1 MFLLLTLLSQSWHNV
16 SAVSCNSKHLSLLWV
31 VLFAGLILTVLF
43 FLFFPLIGAISPL
56 SAAAAAAAAAGRVA
70 LSGSGVS
77 GVLLA
82 SNLNEEVKSPQRK
95 LNKFSLLT
103 IQQY

>member
-1 MFLLLTLLSQSWHNV
+1 MLLFCCCITR
-16 SAVSCNSKHLSLLWV
+16 
-31 VLFAGLILTVLF
+31 LILTC
-43 FLFFPLIGAISPL
+43 FLSCAFLTGAISPL

-82 SNLNEEVKSPQRK
+82 SNLNEEVH
-95 LNKFSLLT
+95 
-103 IQQY
+103 

>member
-1 MFLLLTLLSQSWHNV
+1 MLIVDSSLSTPL
-16 SAVSCNSKHLSLLWV
+16 CDHLSDGCCDAS
-31 VLFAGLILTVLF
+31 AG
-43 FLFFPLIGAISPL
+43 AMSPL

-82 SNLNEEVKSPQRK
+82 SNLNDEVGV
-95 LNKFSLLT
+95 T
-103 IQQY
+103 AIAA